1 MNRVTRT
8 VLSMAVLLLCMPEIA
23 SVTHAQNPKRV
34 ALIVG
39 NSNYADTPLRN
50 PSSDADAME
59 GTLTSLGFEVTKLKD
74 VGKQQLED
82 AVDDVTRG
90 LSKGDTCFIFFAGHG
105 MQMDGQNYLVP
116 VGASIDEPQHVKQRC
131 VTVSYFLDALRFSDC
146 SLKIVVV
153 DACRN
158 NPFRGFRRST
168 SGLADLGDAP
178 EGTIVSFSTSPKT
191 AALDG
196 NGENSPYVES
206 LVKVLGSRAD
216 EADIVR
222 IFIEASQVVRAS
234 TGQKPYLEFDAS
246 MPDFF
251 LKRPAAATLP
261 TKPVPSMKK
270 AETKPA
276 NSPAFNGVLAGTTW
290 LVEDSQGA
298 ACLITFIDD
307 GVLHYTADRGLRKN
321 GTWEKTGTNKVTI
334 SINDGFAN
342 LEATIKG
349 GTLQGRGTSLNTPE
363 WTWSATLQ

>member
-1 MNRVTRT
+1 MNSVTRAF
-8 VLSMAVLLLCMPEIA
+8 LAMAVLLLCKTDFS
-23 SVTHAQNPKRV
+23 SVAQAQSPKRV
-34 ALIVG
+34 ALVVG
-39 NSNYADTPLRN
+39 NSKYTDTPLRN

-59 GTLTSLGFEVTKLKD
+59 DILTSLGFQVTKLKD

-82 AVDDVTRG
+82 AVDGVTRG
-90 LSKGDTCFIFFAGHG
+90 LGKGDTCFIFFAGHG
-105 MQMDGQNYLVP
+105 MQMDSQNYLVP
-116 VGASIDEPQHVKQRC
+116 VGVSIDEPQHVKQRC
-131 VTVSYFLDALRFSDC
+131 VTVGYFLDALRFSDC

-158 NPFRGFRRST
+158 NPFRGFQRST
-168 SGLADLGDAP
+168 PGLADLSDAP

-196 NGENSPYVES
+196 RGENSPYVES

-251 LKRPAAATLP
+251 LKRREASTLS
-261 TKPVPSMKK
+261 TKPVKSMKK
-270 AETKPA
+270 EQKKSEVNPD
-276 NSPAFNGVLAGTTW
+276 FNGDLEGTTW
-290 LVEDSQGA
+290 HVEDSQGEA
-298 ACLITFIDD
+298 YSITFVVD
-307 GVLHYTADRGLRKN
+307 GVLHYTAGRGLRKN
-321 GTWEKTGTNKVTI
+321 GVWKKSGTNKVTI

-342 LEATIKG
+342 LEATIEG
-349 GTLQGRGTSLNTPE
+349 PTLHGSGNSLNSPD
-363 WTWSATLQ
+363 WTWSASLQ

>member
-8 VLSMAVLLLCMPEIA
+8 VLSMAVLLLCVPEIA
-23 SVTHAQNPKRV
+23 SCAQLQGPRRV

-90 LSKGDTCFIFFAGHG
+90 LGKGDTCFIFFAGHG
-105 MQMDGQNYLVP
+105 MQLDSQNYLVP
-116 VGASIDEPQHVKQRC
+116 VGVKIDEPQHVEQRC
-131 VTVSYFLDALRFSDC
+131 VAVSYFLDALRFSDC

-158 NPFRGFRRST
+158 NPFRGFRRSAP
-168 SGLADLGDAP
+168 GLADLGDAP

-261 TKPVPSMKK
+261 AKPDSSMKNEERKPVV
-270 AETKPA
+270 T
-276 NSPAFNGVLAGTTW
+276 PAFNGSLEGTTW
-290 LVEDSQGA
+290 LVEDSQGETYS
-298 ACLITFIDD
+298 ITFVVD
-307 GVLHYTADRGLRKN
+307 GVLHYTAGRGLRKN
-321 GTWEKTGTNKVTI
+321 GSWEKSGTDKVTI
-334 SINDGFAN
+334 SINDGFAT
-342 LEATIKG
+342 LEATLKG
-349 GTLQGRGTSLNTPE
+349 STLQGRGNSLNAPE